1 MYGSA
6 VCFSTQ
12 FVIQV
17 YILFLIPFSFQRS
30 GNRVQSVLP
39 LTAAMIFSAT
49 HTGDNEFELDG
60 VPLGQ
65 VGRVWGKGGGDSECR
80 E

>member
-1 MYGSA
+1 MCARVLLILLA
-6 VCFSTQ
+6 VNHY
-12 FVIQV
+12 VI
-17 YILFLIPFSFQRS
+17 LPFLRQRG

-39 LTAAMIFSAT
+39 LTAAMISSAT

-65 VGRVWGKGGGDSECR
+65 VRGVRCGKGCVVCMGVGR
-80 E
+80 

>member
-1 MYGSA
+1 
-6 VCFSTQ
+6 
-12 FVIQV
+12 
-17 YILFLIPFSFQRS
+17 
-30 GNRVQSVLP
+30 
-39 LTAAMIFSAT
+39 MIHNAT

-65 VGRVWGKGGGDSECR
+65 VRRDGEVGVVRVQKR